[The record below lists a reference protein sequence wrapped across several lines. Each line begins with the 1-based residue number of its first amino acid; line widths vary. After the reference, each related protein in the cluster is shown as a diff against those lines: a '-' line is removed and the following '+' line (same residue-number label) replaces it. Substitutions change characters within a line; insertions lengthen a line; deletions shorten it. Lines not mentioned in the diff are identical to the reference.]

1 MNGSSS
7 KEENLS
13 NDGAFGIISLNSLC
27 CGVMLNLLS
36 ILGDSSSPLVC
47 FLEQRQ
53 YLFWGP
59 NSLPNLLFRLLRKSS
74 NVLPGVVVAA
84 VFILDLSSDK
94 FVNELDISRDRVD
107 SFVKCAASLFRNVL
121 SFTGGI
127 WEI

>member
-1 MNGSSS
+1 MIVR
-7 KEENLS
+7 LQ
-13 NDGAFGIISLNSLC
+13 
-27 CGVMLNLLS
+27 
-36 ILGDSSSPLVC
+36 LVC

-74 NVLPGVVVAA
+74 NVLLPGVVVAA

-121 SFTGGI
+121 SLLLEESGKSNSYFPVI
-127 WEI
+127 